1 METALRVYTCY
12 HFEHRPLLSTINFI
26 NVIET
31 NKYNTTF
38 VEIDRPKIINLPNNY
53 FYILMWPKATISS
66 SVHESKCILI
76 DAKTTVE
83 TTIRQIKK
91 KNRRIDFKE
100 W

>member
-1 METALRVYTCY
+1 MYTCY

-53 FYILMWPKATISS
+53 FYILM
-66 SVHESKCILI
+66 
-76 DAKTTVE
+76 
-83 TTIRQIKK
+83 
-91 KNRRIDFKE
+91 
-100 W
+100 